1 MTKRKGSLLH
11 WVSSQRWIFT
21 KVDKVRE
28 WAHML
33 KILLGKGV
41 SVEKVMGKMCRG

>member
-1 MTKRKGSLLH
+1 MTEREGSLIY

-33 KILLGKGV
+33 KIFVEKEV
-41 SVEKVMGKMCRG
+41 SVEKVQGKICGV